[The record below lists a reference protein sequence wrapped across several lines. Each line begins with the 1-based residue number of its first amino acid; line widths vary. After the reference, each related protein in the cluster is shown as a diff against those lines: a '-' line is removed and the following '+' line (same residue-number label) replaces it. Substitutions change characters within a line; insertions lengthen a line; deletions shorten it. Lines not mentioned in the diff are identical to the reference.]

1 MMSFF
6 SFFPSCLDP
15 LPEINLWDL
24 GSKQA
29 ITKTTT
35 QRQKIREALVLHV
48 RVPSRLVRLVPRVSK
63 RVPSSLSLT
72 DMDEVGTKSS
82 AATAEDS
89 SSSSSDPSFSFFIS
103 SHPLNSNFVFTP
115 LFFMFFLFAYLQ
127 PDFIIKIKI
136 K

>member
-1 MMSFF
+1 MISFF
-6 SFFPSCLDP
+6 SFFPSCLDL
-15 LPEINLWDL
+15 LPEINLWDP

-29 ITKTTT
+29 ITMTTT

-72 DMDEVGTKSS
+72 DMDEVGTKGS

-89 SSSSSDPSFSFFIS
+89 SVVFFFR
-103 SHPLNSNFVFTP
+103 P
-115 LFFMFFLFAYLQ
+115 
-127 PDFIIKIKI
+127 
-136 K
+136 